1 MSKREQFLLWML
13 SGLLGWQC
21 LMFTYGTYLCSQ
33 VKGTDI
39 KNVCPDLGQRYDSFV
54 QTSLG
59 AVLGLLAGSAIS
71 KPVRKRGE
79 SEPP

>member
-1 MSKREQFLLWML
+1 MSKRETFLLWML

-21 LMFTYGTYLCSQ
+21 LMFSYGTYLCSQ

-39 KNVCPDLGQRYDSFV
+39 KSVCPDLGQRYDSFV

>member
-1 MSKREQFLLWML
+1 MSKRETFLLWML
-13 SGLLGWQC
+13 SGLLLWQC

-33 VKGTDI
+33 VKNADV
-39 KNVCPDLGQRYDSFV
+39 KSVCPELGQRYDSFV